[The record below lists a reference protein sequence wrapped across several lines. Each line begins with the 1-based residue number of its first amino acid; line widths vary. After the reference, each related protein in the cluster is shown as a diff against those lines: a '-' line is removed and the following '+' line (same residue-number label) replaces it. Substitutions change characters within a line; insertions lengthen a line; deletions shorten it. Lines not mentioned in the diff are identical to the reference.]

1 MAEPLRVLITGA
13 AGQIAYSLLY
23 SVAKGDVFGANQPVV
38 LVLLDIEAMMTVLQG
53 VVMELVDSA
62 LPLLKDIVPTSD
74 IKTAFQGIDIA
85 ILVGAMPRRDGMER
99 KDLLKANV
107 KIFKQQGES
116 LEKYA
121 KKTVKV
127 LVVGNPA
134 NTNAFIC
141 KKYAPSVPAV
151 NFTCLTRL
159 DQNRAQAQIAGKAN
173 VSAGAVKN
181 VIIWGNH
188 SNTQFPDAAHA
199 TVTVGGSTLSAY
211 DAVKDDHWLKNEFV
225 KTVQTR
231 GADVIKARKLS
242 SAMSAAKAICDHLH
256 DWWFGTRPNE
266 WVSMGVESDGSY
278 EIDKGLIYSFPVYIK
293 PGGAYTIVQGL
304 KNDDFARSKM
314 EATLK
319 ELNEERSMAEE
330 FCQESNL

>member
-1 MAEPLRVLITGA
+1 MAQPLRVLITGA

-23 SVAKGDVFGANQPVV
+23 SVAKGDVFGADQPIT
-38 LVLLDIEAMMTVLQG
+38 LILLDIDAMMGVLHG

-62 LPLLKDIVPTSD
+62 LPLLKEIIPTSD
-74 IKTAFQGIDIA
+74 IKTAFHDIDVA
-85 ILVGAMPRRDGMER
+85 ILVGAMPRREGMER

-107 KIFKQQGES
+107 KIFKQQGEA
-116 LEKYA
+116 LENYA

-141 KKYAPSVPAV
+141 KKYAPSVPSA

-159 DQNRAQAQIAGKAN
+159 DQNRAQAQIAN
-173 VSAGAVKN
+173 MVHVSADAVKN
-181 VIIWGNH
+181 IIIWGNH

-199 TVTVGGSTLSAY
+199 TVTVGGSTVPAY
-211 DAVKDDHWLKNEFV
+211 EAVKDDQWLKTDFV

-231 GADVIKARKLS
+231 GAEVIKARKLS

-278 EIDKGLIYSFPVYIK
+278 GVDKGLIFSFPVQIK
-293 PGGAYTIVQGL
+293 AGGAYTIVQGL
-304 KNDDFARSKM
+304 KNDDFAQGKLND
-314 EATLK
+314 TLK
-319 ELNEERSMAEE
+319 ELNEERSVAEE
-330 FCQESNL
+330 FCQE